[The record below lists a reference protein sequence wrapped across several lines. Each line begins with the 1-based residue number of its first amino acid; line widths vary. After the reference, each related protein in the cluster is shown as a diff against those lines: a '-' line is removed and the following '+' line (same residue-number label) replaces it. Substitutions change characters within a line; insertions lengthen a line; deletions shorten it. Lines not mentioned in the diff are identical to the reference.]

1 METSHRA
8 DDPVSRTLREHV
20 LAPLSTAE
28 ELVEAERTEVEAE
41 RRAFVRFAD
50 RVGGIEPVSGAPAGR
65 TRPLTESEPRRVER
79 VRGAFRETVMSVD
92 HYEEVYGESLVEHA
106 AAELSANVATGFRR
120 DSGTRFTGF
129 YKSTL
134 VSAVE
139 QAVGWRERL
148 RDQLDE
154 ELSSLEECRAE
165 LVDVLD
171 RCDGPGA
178 GNGRE
183 AVEADLDE
191 LAERRQTLV
200 QRRDPLSGTDGHE
213 LCRYVYADAG
223 WTYPVLTAVARVRTA
238 AM

>member
-50 RVGGIEPVSGAPAGR
+50 RVGGIEPVSGNTAGR
-65 TRPLTESEPRRVER
+65 TRQLTASSPQRVER
-79 VRGAFRETVMSVD
+79 VRGAFRETVMGVD
-92 HYEEVYGESLVEHA
+92 HYDEVYGESLVEHA
-106 AAELSANVATGFRR
+106 AAELSANVATGFRQ
-120 DSGTRFTGF
+120 DSGTRFTDF

-134 VSAVE
+134 ISAVE

-154 ELSSLEECRAE
+154 ELSSLEDSRAV
-165 LVDVLD
+165 LADVLD

-178 GNGRE
+178 GHQRE
-183 AVEADLDE
+183 TIESDLDD
-191 LAERRQTLV
+191 LAERRQALV

-213 LCRYVYADAG
+213 LCGYVYADAE

-238 AM
+238 AV